1 MMPKDSNLFEEPC
14 QPLSSTLNAWQPLL
28 PWLAGSGIA
37 MGQALLA
44 TQCTVTTL
52 GKCVGC
58 GSCIVAVASLGTWA
72 MQRRKADGL
81 RKAEAGLEPFEVR
94 TSDLNSDR

>member
-1 MMPKDSNLFEEPC
+1 MASS
-14 QPLSSTLNAWQPLL
+14 LSPWQPLL

-44 TQCTVTTL
+44 TRCTVTTL

-58 GSCIVAVASLGTWA
+58 GSCIVAVASLSTWA
-72 MQRRKADGL
+72 IKRRKADAA
-81 RKAEAGLEPFEVR
+81 RRAASGLEPFEVR
-94 TSDLNSDR
+94 AIESQGER

>member
-1 MMPKDSNLFEEPC
+1 MMHNDYPISDTPSS
-14 QPLSSTLNAWQPLL
+14 PLNSSLSGWQPLL

-44 TQCTVTTL
+44 TRCTVSTL

-58 GSCIVAVASLGTWA
+58 GSCIVAVAGLSTWA
-72 MQRRKADGL
+72 MKRRKADAQ
-81 RKAEAGLEPFEVR
+81 RTAQSGLEPFEVKR
-94 TSDLNSDR
+94 CSPHSAR

>member
-1 MMPKDSNLFEEPC
+1 MHNEFETRSDDGLP
-14 QPLSSTLNAWQPLL
+14 AAAMWQPLL

-44 TQCTVTTL
+44 TRCTVTTL

-58 GSCIVAVASLGTWA
+58 GSCIVAVASLSSWA
-72 MQRRKADGL
+72 IKRRKAD
-81 RKAEAGLEPFEVR
+81 AERTAVSGLEPFEVR
-94 TSDLNSDR
+94 SAESHCER